1 MISIKNMLLEGLC
14 FLEDGID
21 DMPLPLLID
30 MLDGNE
36 EDDFDEDDIDEDDID
51 ENDID
56 EDDFDGFNLDD
67 EF

>member
-30 MLDGNE
+30 MLDGDE
-36 EDDFDEDDIDEDDID
+36 EDDFDEDDID

>member
-14 FLEDGID
+14 FLEYGID

-30 MLDGNE
+30 MLDGDE
-36 EDDFDEDDIDEDDID
+36 EDDFDEDDID